1 MTNFERDYIDKID
14 NGESLTE
21 RELRAF
27 VWEVGEE
34 VDRDEG
40 ENRRWSRS
48 VNVVKQVDERFF
60 SINYEE
66 GLTESQDNE
75 YYEQPVEVVKH
86 EYEKT
91 ITVTEWKPI
100 NKEEK

>member
-1 MTNFERDYIDKID
+1 MTNFEKELIDKID
-14 NGESLTE
+14 NEESLTG
-21 RELRAF
+21 RELCAF

-40 ENRRWSRS
+40 DNRRWSRS
-48 VNVVKQVDERFF
+48 VFVVKQVDDRFF
-60 SINYEE
+60 SIYYEE

-75 YYEQPVEVVKH
+75 YYEQPQEVVKH

>member
-1 MTNFERDYIDKID
+1 MDNFGRELIDKID
-14 NGESLTE
+14 NADSLTE
-21 RELRAF
+21 RELRTF

-34 VDRDEG
+34 VDREEG

-48 VNVVKQVDERFF
+48 VNVIKQVDDRFF

-75 YYEQPVEVVKH
+75 YYEQPEEVVKH

-100 NKEEK
+100 NKEEE

>member
-1 MTNFERDYIDKID
+1 MDNFERELIDKID
-14 NGESLTE
+14 NADSLTE
-21 RELRAF
+21 RELRTF

-34 VDRDEG
+34 VDREEG

-48 VNVVKQVDERFF
+48 VNVIKQVDDRFF

-75 YYEQPVEVVKH
+75 YYEQPEEVVKH

-100 NKEEK
+100 NKEEE